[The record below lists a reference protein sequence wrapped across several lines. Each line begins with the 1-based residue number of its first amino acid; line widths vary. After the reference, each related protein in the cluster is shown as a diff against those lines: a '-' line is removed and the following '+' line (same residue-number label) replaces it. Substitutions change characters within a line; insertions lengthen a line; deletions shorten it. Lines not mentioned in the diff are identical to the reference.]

1 MALANLTVDGLTI
14 AAPSLGTPA
23 ASFYSILATGPL
35 RTAKPILGTPKMIA
49 FRYWSIP
56 VNWERAVT
64 EEVSYR
70 TEVITSRDGTEQRIA
85 QRVNPRYRFNFGIR
99 VAMEDA
105 ALLERLLA
113 KRQAYNY
120 AFDHPR
126 ATMLADRGHPGANG
140 FIGRLD
146 REASVTARTDRVLEM
161 EVGVLIN
168 PGVYVRDYLTGYTH
182 PAADTFH
189 NGLEVLTL
197 SANWASPVRLNFGQ
211 MTEILDRERGV
222 NDFFVPERFTN
233 RIVQCELMLRNEAE
247 EDRLRGLFER
257 MRGQQGEFYMVDPL
271 SAQIVITANVPAAA
285 THITVPG
292 EQVFQ
297 RFGGQDIYRSIAIRT
312 RAGMI
317 YRRVSAIALVG
328 GNSRITVTA
337 GLPEIQLTDIIGI
350 HWLLKYRFATDGLL
364 LSWETDS
371 TARVGITLRALEDA

>member
-1 MALANLTVDGLTI
+1 MAVANLTAGALTI
-14 AAPSLGTPA
+14 AAPFVGAPTPTFYSILLTGPLVTARSSLGTP
-23 ASFYSILATGPL
+23 
-35 RTAKPILGTPKMIA
+35 RMIS

-126 ATMLADRGHPGANG
+126 ATTLADRGHPGANG

-247 EDRLRGLFER
+247 ENRLRGLFER

-337 GLPEIQLTDIIGI
+337 GLPEIQLSDIIGI

-371 TARVGITLRALEDA
+371 TARGGITLRAIEDA